1 MKRDS
6 QKGYPFFLFNDIK
19 HTTWVYT
26 GKNLPLKSGL
36 SGLLKMIRFIRI
48 SYVNL
53 NRLIDFHIYIFD
65 LNRLQ
70 KSLLLS
76 PSAG

>member
-1 MKRDS
+1 MKWDS
-6 QKGYPFFLFNDIK
+6 QIGYPFLFNDIK

-26 GKNLPLKSGL
+26 GKNLPLKSRL
-36 SGLLKMIRFIRI
+36 SGLLKMSHFIRI

-53 NRLIDFHIYIFD
+53 NRSKDFHIYIFD
-65 LNRLQ
+65 LNRFQ

-76 PSAG
+76 PPAGQ

>member
-6 QKGYPFFLFNDIK
+6 HIGYPPFLFNDIK
-19 HTTWVYT
+19 HPTWVRI
-26 GKNLPLKSGL
+26 GKIMPMKSGL
-36 SGLLKMIRFIRI
+36 SGLLKMSHFIRI

-53 NRLIDFHIYIFD
+53 NRSIDFHIYIFD

-76 PSAG
+76 PPTG